1 MTFLIDKVILNLD
14 VPPLAN
20 LEKVNQVQ
28 AILNHLPQM
37 IRGEMARV
45 SALLTRDY
53 GELKVGTE
61 IAPLYLPSV
70 DVEHLLSLPY
80 QFAELVAISVLKQL
94 YGANVKAEV
103 WANLNVNRDIAS
115 LASLYVN
122 PCESDSDIASPPE
135 HVYTYLIA
143 GFTLFDK
150 RMGDMANQITIQL
163 LAALRRNTP
172 LQGLSMQLAA
182 NSSDVRLL
190 SSTKSSAIFAGGQT
204 SSNRIPVKKQLPIL
218 LNNPLFFKRFI
229 DLLLSATDKKNVT
242 HLIWHLLCDDT
253 LSAKN
258 EAIIQGQVAQR
269 ESLQQTLIYIFSLL
283 KSGLMHKEKR
293 LVWLLTLSRVGSL
306 SPMNSIM
313 LEHIFLNH
321 REYRFVEAASTWLSV
336 AQIQSLSAKDEA
348 SLISLYQQDK
358 GALFTLSDNAVK
370 VAPKSALADPVNTQP
385 VNTQEK
391 SEFVANVYRES
402 LLSQLYAWQKIDQH
416 ILQLMTLRH
425 SYFDWSVALNTLEH
439 HLYETSL
446 KMMHQSPVNH
456 LIYEARLLRQQLQ
469 YSTEALPSHESWL
482 RLNAL
487 IQRQK
492 TRLEAHYDNTS
503 PDDETGEMTHAQQLF
518 SMGGLVYELLYLC
531 EKERVSL
538 SGTVM
543 KALGEVLGPTLD
555 AISTQNNREQGM
567 DQVNGSLLSSFAF
580 DPVSSLSPSLAAEV
594 SPNQA
599 FNQSNHSLNVN
610 HQDNQKADL
619 ALFDKSDLLEKSPG
633 IERLSE
639 LLLLLEAELN
649 KQAKCTINLTN
660 TKMMALV
667 STLLPHLESQEKG
680 SDFSLDGVSIIRHCA
695 LVLMLMP
702 LMHQSPIVKVIKEWC
717 DGVQSNRIDIDD
729 FTDLTISLK
738 RLFSSYLSHL
748 TAKNKLFSELTD
760 ASSVEAQPL
769 IVDPSQKTLIDP
781 STLDESKALELVQE
795 VSVPLS
801 IKAKFEYKSSINLL
815 YDDNPNVANK
825 AFVALEVQLA
835 QHFVVLAQIV
845 NAEVDF
851 TQQYLD
857 FYATADRLQV
867 MYEQVT
873 LWLALEQSFYSHR
886 KNTTKADTFINLLNT
901 WITAYLQVREASL
914 VSANLADKKSQHS
927 IESKEST
934 FIEASESLDLTA
946 SQLTQ
951 VEISDRLYT
960 RYKGNLLNRE
970 LKGTREEDSLES
982 GVHIKEQATLMQSL
996 SQALSL
1002 AASKLQVGNSIK
1014 QLSESIIVDDQYSY
1028 DAGLLILW
1036 PFLSTLFERLGLLQ
1050 DDFSEDG
1057 KKRKAFISDKA
1068 QAKAY
1073 SLLCYLCGSDK
1084 EVAYYGV
1091 INLLVGY
1098 EFDAIVLEPILL
1110 TPEEEKEALSLLEVV
1125 IMRWEILKNMPYS
1138 SFQSLFIQRKCL
1150 VSLSDMGA
1158 IVTVE
1163 KQTLDILMQK
1173 MPWGLGLIQLPW
1185 FESNQSISVE
1195 WPY

>member
-1 MTFLIDKVILNLD
+1 MAFVIDKVILNLD
-14 VPPLAN
+14 VPPLEN
-20 LEKVNQVQ
+20 CEKVNQVQ
-28 AILNHLPQM
+28 GILNHLPQM
-37 IRGEMARV
+37 IRAEMARV
-45 SALLTRDY
+45 SALLSHDY
-53 GELKVGTE
+53 GEVEVMAEL
-61 IAPLYLPSV
+61 APLYLPPV

-103 WANLNVNRDIAS
+103 WANLNMSRDVAS
-115 LASLYVN
+115 LASPYAN
-122 PCESDSDIASPPE
+122 PCGSDSDIASPPE
-135 HVYTYLIA
+135 QIYAYLIA
-143 GFTLFDK
+143 GLTLFDK
-150 RMGDMANQITIQL
+150 RMGDMANQITNQL

-190 SSTKSSAIFAGGQT
+190 SRIKSSAIFAGEQA
-204 SSNRIPVKKQLPIL
+204 SSNGLPVKKQLPIL
-218 LNNPLFFKRFI
+218 LNNPLFFNRFI
-229 DLLLSATDKKNVT
+229 DLLLSSTDKKSVT
-242 HLIWHLLCDDT
+242 HLVWHLLCDDP

-269 ESLQQTLIYIFSLL
+269 ESLQQTLIYILALL
-283 KSGLMHKEKR
+283 KSGLMQKEKR

-306 SPMNSIM
+306 SPMNSVM

-358 GALFTLSDNAVK
+358 GALFTLSDNVVK
-370 VAPKSALADPVNTQP
+370 AAPKNALADP

-391 SEFVANVYRES
+391 SEFVASVYRES
-402 LLSQLYAWQKIDQH
+402 LLNQLYAWQKIDQH

-425 SYFDWSVALNTLEH
+425 SHFDWSVALNTLEH

-446 KMMHQSPVNH
+446 KMMHQSPVSH

-492 TRLEAHYDNTS
+492 TRLETHYDKPS
-503 PDDETGEMTHAQQLF
+503 PDDETAAEDHTQLLF
-518 SMGGLVYELLYLC
+518 SMGDLVYELLYLC

-538 SGTVM
+538 SDTLM
-543 KALGEVLGPTLD
+543 KALGEVLGPTFD
-555 AISTQNNREQGM
+555 AISTLNNRRQGM
-567 DQVNGSLLSSFAF
+567 DQVHGSLLSSFAF
-580 DPVSSLSPSLAAEV
+580 DPVSSLSPSLAAME
-594 SPNQA
+594 S
-599 FNQSNHSLNVN
+599 FNQTFNQNNQSLKVN
-610 HQDNQKADL
+610 HQDDQKADL

-633 IERLSE
+633 AERLSE

-649 KQAKCTINLTN
+649 KQAKHTINLTN

-667 STLLPHLESQEKG
+667 STLLPNLESQAKG
-680 SDFSLDGVSIIRHCA
+680 SDFSLDGVNIIRHCT
-695 LVLMLMP
+695 LVLTLMP

-717 DGVQSNRIDIDD
+717 DGVQANRIDIDD
-729 FTDLTISLK
+729 FTDLTITLK
-738 RLFSSYLSHL
+738 RLFSSYLSYL
-748 TAKNKLFSELTD
+748 TAKNNPFSELTNKP
-760 ASSVEAQPL
+760 SVEAQSL
-769 IVDPSQKTLIDP
+769 ISTPSQKTLSDP
-781 STLDESKALELVQE
+781 STLDESKVLEPVQE

-801 IKAKFEYKSSINLL
+801 VNAKFEYKSSINLL
-815 YDDNPNVANK
+815 YDDNPSVANK
-825 AFVALEVQLA
+825 AFVALESQLA

-845 NAEVDF
+845 NAEGDF

-857 FYATADRLQV
+857 FYATADRLHV

-886 KNTTKADTFINLLNT
+886 QNMAKTDTLIKLLST
-901 WITAYLQVREASL
+901 WLTAYLQVREASL
-914 VSANLADKKSQHS
+914 VSASLAEKNSVHS
-927 IESKEST
+927 IESIEST
-934 FIEASESLDLTA
+934 FIEASESLDLTS

-951 VEISDRLYT
+951 VEVSDRLYT
-960 RYKGNLLNRE
+960 RNRGGLLNRE
-970 LKGTREEDSLES
+970 LKGAREEDALES
-982 GVHIKEQATLMQSL
+982 GVQIKEQAALMQSL
-996 SQALSL
+996 SQTLPL
-1002 AASKLQVGNSIK
+1002 AASKLQVENSIR
-1014 QLSESIIVDDQYSY
+1014 QLSESVIVDDQYSY

-1050 DDFSEDG
+1050 DDFLEDG
-1057 KKRKAFISDKA
+1057 KKRKSFISDET

-1073 SLLCYLCGSDK
+1073 SLLRYLCGGDK
-1084 EVAYYGV
+1084 EAGYYGV

-1125 IMRWEILKNMPYS
+1125 IMRWEVLKNMPYS
-1138 SFQSLFIQRKCL
+1138 SFQGLFIQRKCL
-1150 VSLSDMGA
+1150 VSLSEMGA

-1185 FESNQSISVE
+1185 FESNHSISVE